1 MATPKILHVNA
12 ENGTEELRDMNN
24 SESVDYQSALDASL
38 NVIDKKQQ
46 AISKLYSLGLTEE
59 DIKAVMS

>member
-12 ENGTEELRDMNN
+12 EIGTEELRDMSN